1 MISAV
6 LVLFGI
12 IGYQRI
18 GVDRYPQIEF
28 PVVSV
33 TTTLPGANPD
43 IVDASITNIIES
55 SVNSIPGIEDPRIRK
70 AKRSANGSFA
80 WTDAPITDSSGTSR

>member
-1 MISAV
+1 MNLPQISIRQHVFAFMINAL

-18 GVDRYPQIEF
+18 GVDRFPQIEF

-33 TTTLPGANPD
+33 TTVLQGANPD
-43 IVDASITNIIES
+43 IVDASITNIGVAS
-55 SVNSIPGIEDPRIRK
+55 
-70 AKRSANGSFA
+70 
-80 WTDAPITDSSGTSR
+80 